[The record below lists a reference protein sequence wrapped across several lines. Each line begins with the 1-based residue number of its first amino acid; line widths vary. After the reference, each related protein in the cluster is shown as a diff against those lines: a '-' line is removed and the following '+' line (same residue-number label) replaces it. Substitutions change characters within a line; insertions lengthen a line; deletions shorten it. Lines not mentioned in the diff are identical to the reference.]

1 MKGRLKMQK
10 VMTENAGV
18 LDFWI
23 KAAPFIN
30 HFIQADIGVGICDKD
45 KWLTYVPA
53 HTLDLKIKV
62 GDPVLSA
69 GAAYLSMYKKERIVL
84 EVDEK
89 LYGVPYIAVSYP
101 FLDAEGQV
109 VGALVTTENLEHR
122 EMLVDMARE
131 IQGFL
136 QNIQG
141 SVQEIAAEA
150 QELSAT
156 SQELKSVTEDAT
168 VKVEAT
174 AGIIDTVK
182 QIAKRT
188 NLIGLNASIEA
199 ARVGEYGRG
208 FNVVANEVRNLSQ
221 MTNSSTGEIGRIIN
235 LIKEAIISID
245 GATRMVSEVSQSQA
259 EKLAGINVIL
269 EEFGRMADTL
279 VKAADRLMEN
289 STAKR
294 L

>member
-1 MKGRLKMQK
+1 M
-10 VMTENAGV
+10 
-18 LDFWI
+18 
-23 KAAPFIN
+23 
-30 HFIQADIGVGICDKD
+30 
-45 KWLTYVPA
+45 
-53 HTLDLKIKV
+53 
-62 GDPVLSA
+62 
-69 GAAYLSMYKKERIVL
+69 
-84 EVDEK
+84 
-89 LYGVPYIAVSYP
+89 
-101 FLDAEGQV
+101 
-109 VGALVTTENLEHR
+109 GALVTTENLEHR

-150 QELSAT
+150 QELSST

-221 MTNSSTGEIGRIIN
+221 MTNSSTGEIGRNIN

-245 GATRMVSEVSQSQA
+245 GAA
-259 EKLAGINVIL
+259 YG
-269 EEFGRMADTL
+269 
-279 VKAADRLMEN
+279 
-289 STAKR
+289 
-294 L
+294 